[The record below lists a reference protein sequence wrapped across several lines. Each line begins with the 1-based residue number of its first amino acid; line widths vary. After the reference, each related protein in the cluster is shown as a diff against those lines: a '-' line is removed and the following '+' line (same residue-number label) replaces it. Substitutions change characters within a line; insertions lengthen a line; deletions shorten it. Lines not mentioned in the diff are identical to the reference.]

1 MSSQRIE
8 PGVLVTFCHV
18 ETSVDL
24 VFAEG
29 LMSRDLTDRIM
40 PGRGY
45 FPHQGEVGLVI
56 DGPEK
61 DTGGRF
67 TMWLVYVGG
76 GNWWFADEHLIEK
89 KLNQT

>member
-1 MSSQRIE
+1 MPNIE
-8 PGVLVTFCHV
+8 PGVLVSFCSV

-29 LMSRDLTDRIM
+29 LVSKDLTDRIM

-45 FPHQGEVGLVI
+45 FPHPGEVGLVI

-76 GNWWFADEHLIEK
+76 GNWWFTEDHLVPK
-89 KLNQT
+89 VP